1 MVFRFALPMRGGSIS
16 SILTL
21 TCPRFSTRCLMQSGT
36 QNRMAQR
43 EPRRIVFPTRDE
55 LLAAARERVDL
66 PPGKLWLDYQDD
78 VDTLYVRLKEKTHP
92 THSKSNL
99 DEMIVF
105 DYEGE
110 ELVGIEIMDITGQ
123 LKYANP
129 R

>member
-1 MVFRFALPMRGGSIS
+1 
-16 SILTL
+16 
-21 TCPRFSTRCLMQSGT
+21 
-36 QNRMAQR
+36 MAQR
-43 EPRRIVFPTRDE
+43 EPRRLVFPTRDE

>member
-1 MVFRFALPMRGGSIS
+1 
-16 SILTL
+16 
-21 TCPRFSTRCLMQSGT
+21 
-36 QNRMAQR
+36 MAQR

>member
-43 EPRRIVFPTRDE
+43 ELRRIVFPMRDE

-66 PPGKLWLDYQDD
+66 PPGKLWLDYQGRRGHSLCKAQRKDA
-78 VDTLYVRLKEKTHP
+78 LYSQQKQP
-92 THSKSNL
+92 
-99 DEMIVF
+99 
-105 DYEGE
+105 
-110 ELVGIEIMDITGQ
+110 
-123 LKYANP
+123 
-129 R
+129 

>member
-1 MVFRFALPMRGGSIS
+1 
-16 SILTL
+16 
-21 TCPRFSTRCLMQSGT
+21 
-36 QNRMAQR
+36 MAQR

-78 VDTLYVRLKEKTHP
+78 VDTLYVRLKEKTHS

-99 DEMIVF
+99 DEMFVF

>member
-1 MVFRFALPMRGGSIS
+1 
-16 SILTL
+16 
-21 TCPRFSTRCLMQSGT
+21 
-36 QNRMAQR
+36 MAQR

-78 VDTLYVRLKEKTHP
+78 VDTLYVRLKEKTHS